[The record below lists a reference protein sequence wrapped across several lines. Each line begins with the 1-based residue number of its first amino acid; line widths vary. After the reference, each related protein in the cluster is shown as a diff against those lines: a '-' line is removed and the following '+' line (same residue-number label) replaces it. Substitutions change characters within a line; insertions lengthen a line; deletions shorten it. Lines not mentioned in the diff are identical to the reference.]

1 MVEGNDFQYEKIT
14 FLFKT
19 KKNRFMSVS
28 SVRSGSMSL
37 LFEII
42 SPVGLGM
49 ELVLAYL
56 LK

>member
-1 MVEGNDFQYEKIT
+1 MEGNDFQYEKIT